1 MGRVQ
6 LAKLVGISYGE
17 LRKGLGRGEETRLL
31 NSFFTMELPNTNFLA
46 TGII

>member
-17 LRKGLGRGEETRLL
+17 LRKVLGGGVGEGRRDTTPQLL
-31 NSFFTMELPNTNFLA
+31 YNGA
-46 TGII
+46 AKY